1 MPDETKE
8 TQKDSLPQGKAP
20 VGSEGTT
27 PKVEPQTYTQDQ
39 LSAAVQNALIK
50 AGRDAKSF
58 ELKGQSLTERETKL
72 KAWEE
77 QQEHAQLEAIK
88 NNPEALDLH
97 KQKKTLKE
105 ERAALE
111 KEKLEHAEE
120 IRIARETKREIE
132 IWEVAQAKGVD
143 PVKLKTLSTKFNIEG
158 KERLEELAG
167 EVISGKP
174 QEPKEPS
181 QHIDSGMTTG
191 AKKSLSSLTADEKLQ
206 KGFAD
211 LKKK

>member
-1 MPDETKE
+1 MDETKE

-58 ELKGQSLTERETKL
+58 ELKGQSLTEREAKV

-77 QQEHAQLEAIK
+77 QQERAQLEAIK

-97 KQKKTLKE
+97 KQRKTLRE
-105 ERAALE
+105 ERATLE

-120 IRIARETKREIE
+120 IRIARETKREIA
-132 IWEVAQAKGVD
+132 IWEIAQKHNAD
-143 PVKLKTLSTKFNIEG
+143 PVKLKELNVEDMG
-158 KERLEELAG
+158 QLEKIAEAL
-167 EVISGKP
+167 GKP

-181 QHIDSGMTTG
+181 QHIDSGLTTG
-191 AKKSLSSLTADEKLQ
+191 AKKSLSSLTADEKLA